1 MIRSMSLCVLG
12 SGSGGNCSALVLDG
26 EAGRRV
32 VLIDLGLSKRQTN
45 LRLGKVGLS
54 LDDVTDALVTH
65 LDTDH
70 FCTSWHNRVPD
81 HIELHLHRRHAQ
93 HACQRGLVPAVRR
106 AYDRAFDLHGCRVEP
121 LLVSHDALGTV
132 AFRISTAAGDLGFIT
147 DCGKVT
153 RQLVRHVQD
162 VDVLAIES
170 NYDPRMQVASGRP
183 RFLVDRIM
191 GGSGHLS
198 NEEAREAVRAIRP
211 RRRVVLLHLS
221 RQCNRPECI
230 TRLYEDG
237 ERPGPEELVISNQF
251 TPAPWV
257 HVHENG
263 LAATTGG
270 LIPANLFTP

>member
-1 MIRSMSLCVLG
+1 MSLCVLG

-26 EAGRRV
+26 EAGRRII
-32 VLIDLGLSKRQTN
+32 LIDLGLSRRQTK
-45 LRLGKVGLS
+45 LRLASVGLS
-54 LDDVTDALVTH
+54 LDDVTDAVVTH

-81 HIELHLHRRHAQ
+81 HMDVHLHRRHAQ
-93 HACQRGLVPAVRR
+93 HACQRGLLPAVPH
-106 AYDRAFDLHGCRVEP
+106 AYARGFELHGCRVEP

-132 AFRISTAAGDLGFIT
+132 AFRLSTPAGDIGFVT
-147 DCGKVT
+147 DCGRVT
-153 RQLVRHVQD
+153 TRLIDHVAG

-170 NYDPRMQVASGRP
+170 NYDPQMQVSSGRP
-183 RFLVDRIM
+183 RFLVSRIM

-198 NEEAREAVRAIRP
+198 NQEAREAIRAIRP
-211 RRRVVLLHLS
+211 RQRVVLLHLS

-230 TRLYEDG
+230 TPLYED
-237 ERPGPEELVISNQF
+237 EDPPGPDDVVITNQF

-257 HVHENG
+257 HLTGNG
-263 LAATTGG
+263 KAPCTAG